1 MLDSPEQE
9 TKLLTQ
15 PTTDR
20 KGNTMSRALTVKV
33 PVTKVIAALE
43 SSLTTLETNYTAQE
57 ANEAKYQKARE
68 VWIEEIQA
76 FAIANIKKA
85 VNLRTNYRAWSSTLN
100 IDYDI
105 MVNEK
110 DLPKEPEKDFV
121 TINHHEYKE
130 SKEEISSALR
140 ILKMTDEEFVAA
152 STMKAISKYL

>member
-9 TKLLTQ
+9 IKLLTQ
-15 PTTDR
+15 LTTDR
-20 KGNTMSRALTVKV
+20 KGNKMSRAITVKV
-33 PVTKVIAALE
+33 PVAKVITALE
-43 SSLTTLETNYTAQE
+43 ASLTKLEKDYSTQE
-57 ANEAKYQKARE
+57 ESEAKYQKKRE
-68 VWIEEIQA
+68 AWVKEIQEY
-76 FAIANIKKA
+76 AIAHIKKA

-121 TINHHEYKE
+121 TIHHHSYKD
-130 SKEEISSALR
+130 SKEEIESALR

>member
-33 PVTKVIAALE
+33 PVAKVITALE
-43 SSLTTLETNYTAQE
+43 ASLTTLETNYTAQE
-57 ANEAKYQKARE
+57 ANEAKYQKSRE
-68 VWIEEIQA
+68 AWIKEIQA
-76 FAIANIKKA
+76 FAIENVKKA

-121 TINHHEYKE
+121 TVSHHEYKE
-130 SKEEISSALR
+130 SKEEIESALR

>member
-20 KGNTMSRALTVKV
+20 KGNKMSRALTVKV
-33 PVTKVIAALE
+33 PVAKVIAALE
-43 SSLTTLETNYTAQE
+43 SSLAKLEKDYSTQE
-57 ANEAKYQKARE
+57 ESEAKYQKTRE
-68 VWIEEIQA
+68 AWIKEIQE
-76 FAIANIKKA
+76 FAIANVKKA

-121 TINHHEYKE
+121 TIHHHSYKD
-130 SKEEISSALR
+130 SKEEIESALR
-140 ILKMTDEEFVAA
+140 LLKMTDEEFVSA

>member
-1 MLDSPEQE
+1 
-9 TKLLTQ
+9 
-15 PTTDR
+15 
-20 KGNTMSRALTVKV
+20 MSRALTVKV
-33 PVTKVIAALE
+33 PVTKVIEALE
-43 SSLTTLETNYTAQE
+43 ASLTTLETNYTAQE

-68 VWIEEIQA
+68 AWIKEIQA
-76 FAIANIKKA
+76 FAIENVKKA

-121 TINHHEYKE
+121 TIHHHEYKE
-130 SKEEISSALR
+130 SKEEIASALR